1 LFHAEDDKGF
11 GQWVADNLLSQLG
24 TVEITRDDRAA
35 AMWAAA
41 NQDNFDMAPGLGIGR
56 GQHPARR

>member
-1 LFHAEDDKGF
+1 LVTNNLFVTNQAE
-11 GQWVADNLLSQLG
+11 
-24 TVEITRDDRAA
+24 RAA